1 MIPYRF
7 GTGGVARPT
16 IEEVT
21 LYAVLLLLVSLML
34 SLAFAGRAEA
44 YAPRTPNGVDA
55 RVIVR
60 DDGGMIRGEYLPR
73 INASIAARQ
82 PVIISGWCASACTY
96 ELRSPY
102 ACVTPSAQLHFHAS
116 PALPHVARMPDSHW
130 MVQLY
135 PARLQGL
142 IRAYGG
148 LTHAGFTVTGAQLA
162 ASGAARLCG

>member
-1 MIPYRF
+1 MIPHRF

-16 IEEVT
+16 IEEAT
-21 LYAVLLLLVSLML
+21 LYAVLLLLVSLLL
-34 SLAFAGRAEA
+34 SLAFAGKAEA
-44 YAPRTPNGVDA
+44 YAPITFDRAPRIIT
-55 RVIVR
+55 R

-82 PVIISGWCASACTY
+82 AVIIQGWCASACTY

-102 ACVTPSAQLHFHAS
+102 ACVTPGAQLHFHAS